1 MEPPSRILAIGVNP
15 FASRLKRK
23 RRFPDRGG
31 FVLIE
36 ERANGNKEM
45 TVVLS
50 YVKQLAASALQK
62 QVVLLINLLRKGLT
76 QVVNGDGGSIF
87 WAPVIVIFVY

>member
-1 MEPPSRILAIGVNP
+1 MEPPSRILALGVNP

-36 ERANGNKEM
+36 ERVNGNKEM
-45 TVVLS
+45 TGVLS
-50 YVKQLAASALQK
+50 YVKQQTASALQK
-62 QVVLLINLLRKGLT
+62 EMVLFLNLLRKG
-76 QVVNGDGGSIF
+76 
-87 WAPVIVIFVY
+87 

>member
-1 MEPPSRILAIGVNP
+1 M
-15 FASRLKRK
+15 
-23 RRFPDRGG
+23 
-31 FVLIE
+31 E

-62 QVVLLINLLRKGLT
+62 QMVLLINLLRKGLT
-76 QVVNGDGGSIF
+76 QVINGDGGSIC
-87 WAPVIVIFVY
+87 WAPDTKAIICICIGIVGVSITSIVSIVSNVRMVWHCK